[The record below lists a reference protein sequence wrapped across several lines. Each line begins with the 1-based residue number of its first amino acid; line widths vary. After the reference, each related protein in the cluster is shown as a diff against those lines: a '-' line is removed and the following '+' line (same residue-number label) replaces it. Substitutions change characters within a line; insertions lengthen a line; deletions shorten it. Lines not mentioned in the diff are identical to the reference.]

1 VLHTLFLIVCGVILT
16 GWLSGIFERLALRNH
31 YWAVIFAAAC
41 VFASAWSHTWKRL
54 LIGLVV
60 ATVYVGLRTDWKRWK
75 ERRATA
81 NDQTSAH
88 DPYANSGSR
97 R

>member
-1 VLHTLFLIVCGVILT
+1 MLHILSLIVGGLILT
-16 GWLSGIFERLALRNH
+16 GWLSGIFEQLALRNH
-31 YWAVIFAAAC
+31 YWAVIFAAVC
-41 VFASAWSHTWKRL
+41 VFASAWTHTWKWL
-54 LIGLVV
+54 VIGLVV
-60 ATVYVGLRTDWKRWK
+60 ATAYVGLRTDWKRWK

-88 DPYANSGSR
+88 PYANSGSR